1 MGNSP
6 ANGGGRGGGGAAK
19 EDRLPDDVLLK
30 EQISMRLCTSGYQNI
45 VQCRENNNKKK
56 TDQQFRNIFFPISF
70 GKK

>member
-6 ANGGGRGGGGAAK
+6 AK

-56 TDQQFRNIFFPISF
+56 LISNLEIFFF
-70 GKK
+70 QFLLEKNRKD